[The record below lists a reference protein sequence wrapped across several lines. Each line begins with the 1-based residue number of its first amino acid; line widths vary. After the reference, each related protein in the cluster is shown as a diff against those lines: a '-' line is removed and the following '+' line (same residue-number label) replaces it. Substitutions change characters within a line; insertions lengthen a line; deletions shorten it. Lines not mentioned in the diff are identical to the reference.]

1 MKQQMKA
8 AAMVKL
14 EATLAAVIP
23 YSLNKSILDVMN
35 SVTLP
40 MCKNVEKEDP
50 EMQALAKDLDSIL
63 PLSIVQ
69 SFEPVQTL
77 QSQ

>member
-35 SVTLP
+35 RVTLP

-50 EMQALAKDLDSIL
+50 EM
-63 PLSIVQ
+63 
-69 SFEPVQTL
+69 
-77 QSQ
+77 